1 MPKSEELGIDCETP
15 NIHEKNGGRPKG
27 STNIRKHHLKE
38 VVLAAKNEIAKSY
51 LEEKD
56 KYNRQGKRLPK
67 KWLDEKIV
75 EVSMKRYIPADVT
88 ISPYTIRNRKPANWC
103 CKVVALKA

>member
-1 MPKSEELGIDCETP
+1 MK
-15 NIHEKNGGRPKG
+15 KNAGRPKC

-56 KYNRQGKRLPK
+56 KYNRQGKSLPK

-75 EVSMKRYIPADVT
+75 EVSMKRHIPADVT

>member
-38 VVLAAKNEIAKSY
+38 VVLAAKNEIAK
-51 LEEKD
+51 LFLGEKD
-56 KYNRQGKRLPK
+56 KYNRQGKRLLKNGLMK
-67 KWLDEKIV
+67 KL
-75 EVSMKRYIPADVT
+75 
-88 ISPYTIRNRKPANWC
+88 
-103 CKVVALKA
+103 

>member
-1 MPKSEELGIDCETP
+1 M
-15 NIHEKNGGRPKG
+15 
-27 STNIRKHHLKE
+27 KE

-67 KWLDEKIV
+67 KWLDGKIV
-75 EVSMKRYIPADVT
+75 EVSIKRHIPADIT
-88 ISPYTIRNRKPANWC
+88 ISPYTIRNRKPGQLVLQGGGPESLMAS
-103 CKVVALKA
+103 VEQHTL